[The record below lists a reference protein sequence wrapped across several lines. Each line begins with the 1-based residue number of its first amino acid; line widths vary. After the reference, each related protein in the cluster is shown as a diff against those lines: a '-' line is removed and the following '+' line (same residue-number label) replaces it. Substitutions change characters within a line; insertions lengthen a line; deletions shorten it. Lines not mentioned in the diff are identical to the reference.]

1 MVYTKLEELLE
12 LTGTY
17 IHKQESIDL
26 ITRAYNRA
34 YELHN
39 GQFRKSG
46 EPYIIHPLNVACIL
60 ASLHAGPSTICA
72 GLLHDVVE
80 DTPITKEELEKEFG
94 SEIAEIVDG
103 VTKVGQLKFASLE
116 QKQVENH
123 QHMLLAM
130 AKDIRVIIVKL
141 ADRLHNI
148 RTLSSLREDKRVRI
162 ARETLEIYAP
172 LAHKL
177 GMFRIKAELEDTAL
191 MYVEPVYYNKIL
203 NQIKCDNSARI
214 QNVDHTIDEIKKIL
228 EAENL
233 HDYKI
238 KGRIKNIYSIY
249 KKMVNQNKDFKDIY
263 DILAIRIIVKSIQE
277 CYQVLGLIHAHY
289 TPVPKR
295 FKDYI
300 AVPKP
305 NMYQSLHTTVI
316 SADGF
321 TFEVQI
327 RTEEMDEIA
336 ENGVAAH
343 WAYKENVEYSKER
356 EQFEIA
362 SKLKWYAELLQFSEE
377 KNEDAKDYVE
387 TVKEEI
393 LSTNVYVYTPT
404 GDVIDLPRGATPL
417 DFAYK
422 IHTNIGNKTVGAIV
436 NNHIVPLDYEL
447 QNGDIISIK
456 TNKNSFGPSENW
468 LRIAKTSHAR
478 HKIKNFLN
486 RQNKDILLING
497 KQMLDEEFHL
507 NKIINYELNDDFA
520 KKNFSKNNINSL
532 EDLYLEI
539 AKSNVSPKTV
549 VTKYL
554 GPISDDNIHESIS
567 RQIERNT
574 KILTT
579 NSETGVVVEGL
590 TNPQLKLGSCCN
602 PIPGDDILGYVT
614 KGNGI
619 VVHHKYCKNVNSFQH
634 ERLIPLEWAT
644 NPGRKYPV
652 SITIYATSN
661 LNLLVEIMNVVSAN
675 GSSILA
681 ISANSNAN
689 FESIVKLKVMINNLE
704 DLEKMIVNL
713 KKIKYIYNIE
723 RDNLI
728 AIDKDDKDLL

>member
-1 MVYTKLEELLE
+1 MIYHTLDDLLKLTDE
-12 LTGTY
+12 Y
-17 IHKQESIDL
+17 IHKEESIEL
-26 ITRAYNRA
+26 ITKAFNRA
-34 YELHN
+34 NSLHE

-60 ASLHAGPSTICA
+60 ANLHAGPQTICA

-80 DTPITKEELEKEFG
+80 DTPITKEELAKEFG
-94 SEIAEIVDG
+94 NEIAEIVDG

-148 RTLSSLREDKRVRI
+148 RTLSSLAEEKRVRI

-177 GMFRIKAELEDTAL
+177 GMFRIKAELEDSSL
-191 MYVEPVYYNKIL
+191 NYVEPVFYNKIL
-203 NQIKCDNSARI
+203 TQIKSDNSARI

-228 EAENL
+228 AKEGLEN
-233 HDYKI
+233 YQI

-249 KKMVNQNKDFKDIY
+249 KKMVKQNKDFKDIY
-263 DILAIRIIVKSIQE
+263 DILAIRIIVNTITE

-305 NMYQSLHTTVI
+305 NLYQSLHTTVI
-316 SADGF
+316 SEDGF

-327 RTEEMDEIA
+327 RTVEMDDIA
-336 ENGVAAH
+336 ENGIAAH

-377 KNEDAKDYVE
+377 KNEDAKDYVD

-468 LRIAKTSHAR
+468 LRIAKTTHAR

-486 RQNKDILLING
+486 KQNKDILIIHGKELI
-497 KQMLDEEFHL
+497 DEEFRQS
-507 NKIINYELNDDFA
+507 KITSYELTEEFA
-520 KKNFSKNNINSL
+520 KKNFSKNNVNSL
-532 EDLYLEI
+532 EDLYLEV
-539 AKSNVSPKTV
+539 AKSNVSAKTIV
-549 VTKYL
+549 SKYAPEL
-554 GPISDDNIHESIS
+554 ENGTIEQTIS
-567 RQIERNT
+567 RQIERNNR
-574 KILTT
+574 ILTT

-590 TNPQLKLGSCCN
+590 SSPQLKLGSCCN
-602 PIPGDDILGYVT
+602 PIPGDEIVGYVT

-619 VVHHKYCKNVNSFQH
+619 AVHNINCKNINSFQK
-634 ERLIPLEWAT
+634 ERLIPLSWAT

-661 LNLLVEIMNVVSAN
+661 LNLLVEIMNVVSIN

-689 FESIVKLKVMINNLE
+689 FQSIVKLKVMINNAF

-728 AIDKDDKDLL
+728 SIEKE

>member
-26 ITRAYNRA
+26 ITRAYRRA
-34 YELHN
+34 EELHN

-80 DTPITKEELEKEFG
+80 DTPITKEELAKEFG

-203 NQIKCDNSARI
+203 NQIKSDNSARI

-228 EAENL
+228 EDENL
-233 HDYKI
+233 TDYQI

-263 DILAIRIIVKSIQE
+263 DILAIRIIVKTIQE

-377 KNEDAKDYVE
+377 KNDDAKDYVE

-486 RQNKDILLING
+486 KQNKDILSSNG
-497 KQMLDEEFHL
+497 KQMLDDEFHL
-507 NKIINYELNDDFA
+507 NKITNYELNDDFA
-520 KKNFSKNNINSL
+520 KKNFSKNNVNSL

-554 GPISDDNIHESIS
+554 GRESDDNIHETIS

-579 NSETGVVVEGL
+579 NSETGVVVLGL

-619 VVHHKYCKNVNSFQH
+619 VVHHKYCKNINSFQK

-689 FESIVKLKVMINNLE
+689 FESIVKLKVMTSNLL

-728 AIDKDDKDLL
+728 AIDKDDKDLV

>member
-60 ASLHAGPSTICA
+60 AGLHAGPSTICA

-80 DTPITKEELEKEFG
+80 DTPITSEELQKEFG

-203 NQIKCDNSARI
+203 NQIKSDNSARI
-214 QNVDHTIDEIKKIL
+214 QNVDHTIDEIKNIL
-228 EAENL
+228 ENENL
-233 HDYKI
+233 HDYQI

-263 DILAIRIIVKSIQE
+263 DILAIRIIVKTIQE

-486 RQNKDILLING
+486 KQNKDILLING
-497 KQMLDEEFHL
+497 KEMLDNEFHL
-507 NKIINYELNDDFA
+507 NKIFNYELNDDFA
-520 KKNFSKNNINSL
+520 KKNFSKNNVNSL
-532 EDLYLEI
+532 EDLFLEI

-554 GPISDDNIHESIS
+554 GRETDDNIHDSIS

-590 TNPQLKLGSCCN
+590 SNPQLKLGSCCN

-713 KKIKYIYNIE
+713 KKIKYIFNIE

-728 AIDKDDKDLL
+728 AVDKDDKDIV